1 MGVVRM
7 RLCLNEFKKEL
18 QNGFLRPNNYS
29 FGYIDEAKFNQFKI
43 QQNWKE
49 SNIKDTFYELRQ
61 RMSSKYFSDVVLA
74 QTCAL
79 NYAALQFPAYSM
91 LIVED
96 LTDDWL
102 ATVDFHKKFSR
113 DHSLHQPLTAYV
125 AASLLGFGNSKES
138 LSIPVGNLLDFC
150 VNTIFSKDAEYL
162 FEMARRFGFSDK
174 VLENTPLAKEFWKD
188 LFYRTVILSALFHDM
203 GYPWQYVDRIG
214 ADLRNR
220 VPLLHPSDSVV
231 SSIVDNFQ
239 ERMVFLPLRNYQ
251 TSPANVSVYDKQF
264 LLEQTRAA
272 METHGFPGAIAFLS
286 LNDAIRKKPVADPA
300 AKIQEFA
307 IEWAA
312 MGIFMHDMEK
322 KHKKLFPKLRVS
334 FAQDPLSAIIA
345 LADYLEEF
353 NRPKVSFVSKSR
365 ESRVKYYSDCSDIEI
380 NIDSKGILNINM
392 KYNKE
397 ASKAIAAV
405 FKTEETEDYFN
416 PTNGYVDLSPLGV
429 KKVVYLQS

>member
-1 MGVVRM
+1 M

-29 FGYIDEAKFNQFKI
+29 FGYVDEAKFYQFKK
-43 QQNWKE
+43 QQKWKE
-49 SNIKDTFYELRQ
+49 GNIKDTFDELRQ
-61 RMSSKYFSDVVLA
+61 RMSRKYFSNVVLA

-79 NYAALQFPAYSM
+79 DYAALQFPAYSM
-91 LIVED
+91 LIIED

-125 AASLLGFGNSKES
+125 AATLLGFGKSEES
-138 LSIPVGNLLDFC
+138 LSVPVGNLLDFC
-150 VNTIFSKDAEYL
+150 VNTIFSKEAEYL
-162 FEMARRFGFSDK
+162 FEKAKQFGFSDK

-188 LFYRTVILSALFHDM
+188 LFYRTVILSALFHDI

-214 ADLRNR
+214 ADLRSR

-231 SSIVDNFQ
+231 SSIIENFQ

-251 TSPANVSVYDKQF
+251 TSPVNVSVYDKEI
-264 LLEQTRAA
+264 LLKQTYAA

-286 LNDAIRKKPVADPA
+286 LNDAIRKKPVTDPS
-300 AKIQEFA
+300 AKIQEFEV
-307 IEWAA
+307 EWAA

-322 KHKKLFPKLRVS
+322 KHRDLFPKLRVNI
-334 FAQDPLSAIIA
+334 AQDPLSAIIA

-365 ESRVKYYSDCSDIEI
+365 ESRVNYYSDCNDVEI
-380 NIDSKGILNINM
+380 NIDSNGVFNINM
-392 KYNKE
+392 KYPKE
-397 ASKAIAAV
+397 ASKAIAAA
-405 FKTEETEDYFN
+405 FKSEETEYYFN

-429 KKVVYLQS
+429 KKVVYSQS